1 MKSLFTRLTENIGDS
16 LAKNVNKNL
25 LIQEKLKLDKH
36 IDDPHLTDFNIGEI
50 IDVLKK
56 ENPTLLKNLDD
67 FVQNSRGLKE
77 IAKKK
82 KEKKSKSTSSRS
94 SSRSSSSGS
103 SCGSSTNWGSS
114 CGSSRSSRSYSSGG
128 CYSSG
133 RSSGGC

>member
-82 KEKKSKSTSSRS
+82 KAKKEKSTSTSRS
-94 SSRSSSSGS
+94 SSRSSSSGG

-114 CGSSRSSRSYSSGG
+114 CGSSRSYSSGS

>member
-16 LAKNVNKNL
+16 LAQNINKNL
-25 LIQEKLKLDKH
+25 LVQEKLKLDNH
-36 IDDPHLTDFNIGEI
+36 LDDPHLTDFNIGEL

-67 FVQNSRGLKE
+67 FVQKSRTLKE
-77 IAKKK
+77 LAKKK

-94 SSRSSSSGS
+94 SSRSSSSNG

-114 CGSSRSSRSYSSGG
+114 CGSSRSSRSYSSGS
-128 CYSSG
+128 CYSGG